1 MNAWLTLSL
10 AGVISAT
17 TMLCAQLAAA
27 EPNDASSG
35 YAEITAPDDAD
46 VAIVPRPDPRRA
58 AEAYAIETVPDR
70 AGRASTMQPGAP
82 RVLASL
88 PAGPPLTVEIRFDP
102 HRPDNA
108 NRAGQIG
115 AALERAGIA
124 VHAIGPASVPVA
136 GGVGFV
142 FAEDAPEAAEL
153 ARLLGGT
160 LDHATQIRLDPRR
173 TIEALPGTIMITLGS
188 ERGTS

>member
-10 AGVISAT
+10 AGVMSAT
-17 TMLCAQLAAA
+17 TILCTRVAAA
-27 EPNDASSG
+27 APNDALSG

-46 VAIVPRPDPRRA
+46 VAIVPRPDPHRT

-70 AGRASTMQPGAP
+70 AARGSTTQPGAP

-88 PAGPPLTVEIRFDP
+88 PAGPPLAVEIRFDP
-102 HRPDNA
+102 RRPDNA

-124 VHAIGPASVPVA
+124 AHAIGPGSVPESD
-136 GGVGFV
+136 GVGFV
-142 FAEDAPEAAEL
+142 FAEDGAAAAEL
-153 ARLLGGT
+153 ARHLGGT

-173 TIEALPGTIMITLGS
+173 MNESLPGTITITLGS